1 MTISATGT
9 AITVLGSINMDVV
22 LRVACFP
29 QPGETVLAA
38 AVTKHPGGKGANQA
52 IAAARAGAA
61 VCMIGRVGEDHGGST
76 MLSLLKAEGID
87 TDTIEVDSDHPT
99 GTAYVSVDAS
109 GENQIIVAAGANA
122 FGNVANYRAEGV
134 LLAQLELPLGSVVS
148 FLSAR
153 REGSLAILNGAPFHP
168 DAGLALSLA
177 DIVIVNEVELARY
190 RAAQGRPASSSHAAE
205 MARGLISRT
214 GQTIVVTRG
223 KAGSVAIG
231 PAGVFTADA
240 AAAQVVDTTGAGDCF
255 CGFLA
260 AGIAS
265 GQALAPSIIQA
276 HKAAAMAVTR
286 WGAASSMPFLAELG
300 TAQ

>member
-1 MTISATGT
+1 
-9 AITVLGSINMDVV
+9 VLGSINMDVV
-22 LRVACFP
+22 LRVSRFP

-61 VCMIGRVGEDHGGST
+61 VRMIGRVGDDHDGST

-87 TDTIEVDSDHPT
+87 TDTIGIDSDHPT
-99 GTAYVSVDAS
+99 GTAYVTVDQN

-122 FGNVANYRAEGV
+122 CGNVTAVTTEGL
-134 LLAQLELPLGSVVS
+134 LLAQLEMPLESVVS

-153 REGSLAILNGAPFHP
+153 REGSVAILNAAPFHP
-168 DAGLALSLA
+168 DAGQALALA
-177 DIVIVNEVELARY
+177 DIIIVNEVELTRY
-190 RAAQGRPASSSHAAE
+190 RGEQALPASSSHAAD
-205 MARGLISRT
+205 MASALISRT

-276 HKAAAMAVTR
+276 HKAAAIAVTR

-300 TAQ
+300 TAL